1 MSTVDAR
8 SYYNL
13 WNFTRPITSKSTH
26 LFCVDGFQRQGN
38 NSLRKLFLESFPT
51 ISINRALTHEISDI
65 ERNLSKGMPCVVSLR
80 RSLGTASSLVSY
92 QNKKNNIEHIY
103 KDEKT
108 LNTYMRSA
116 VFKNTIDYILGTHL
130 EYFQY
135 IFNAKNDYK
144 NNFFIATFDNLVYN
158 SYDLIED
165 VRKKFNI
172 ENVSNYKFEN
182 KLTNISG
189 HNSTANDA
197 IERYILDNFI
207 LELNKLDKLYDMIL
221 GII

>member
-1 MSTVDAR
+1 MSTVDVG

-65 ERNLSKGMPCVVSLR
+65 ERNLSKSIPCVVSLR

-92 QNKKNNIEHIY
+92 QNKKNGIEY
-103 KDEKT
+103 MYENKKT
-108 LNTYMRSA
+108 LNTYLCSIGFRETVDA
-116 VFKNTIDYILGTHL
+116 ILNKHLTYL
-130 EYFQY
+130 EY
-135 IFNAKNDYK
+135 IINAKANYK

-158 SYDLIED
+158 SQNLMED
-165 VRKKFNI
+165 IRKKFNI
-172 ENVSNYKFEN
+172 ENISNYKFEN

-189 HNSTANDA
+189 HRSTANNA
-197 IERYILDNFI
+197 IEQYIIDNFT
-207 LELNKLDKLYDMIL
+207 LELNQLDELYDLIL

>member
-1 MSTVDAR
+1 MDTVGVK

-13 WNFTRPITSKSTH
+13 WNFTRPISSKSTH

-38 NSLRKLFLESFPT
+38 NSLRKLLLENFPT
-51 ISINRALTHEISDI
+51 ISINRALTHEISYI

-108 LNTYMRSA
+108 LDTYMCST
-116 VFKNTIDYILGTHL
+116 VFKETIDCILGTHL
-130 EYFQY
+130 EYFRY
-135 IFNAKNDYK
+135 VLNAKDNYR
-144 NNFFIATFDNLVYN
+144 NSFFIATFDNLVYN
-158 SYDLIED
+158 SHNLIENF
-165 VRKKFNI
+165 RKKFNI
-172 ENVSNYKFEN
+172 ENINNYKFEN

-189 HNSTANDA
+189 HRSTANNA
-197 IERYILDNFI
+197 IEQYILDNFT
-207 LELNKLDKLYDMIL
+207 LELNQLDELYDLIL